1 MTAFKDF
8 ECRVRQ
14 RRRAS
19 VSARGRWLVLPLLA
33 AMPAFAVPALASG
46 EKALGSHP
54 EEIESVGEKG
64 MCEESVLG
72 FEKSSAPQLQDPE
85 FKRCLLK
92 FLLSATGAGA
102 PEGPQLAD
110 ITERVMSR
118 IDVAPYC
125 NMDYRIKRDVRN
137 SYSARMTPE
146 AYAALKKKV
155 RERCHMRVFELHTVG
170 IRTFVIVYGYEPDG
184 KRGFDAQCLSEKGGE
199 SVLLVG
205 QVSYPSS
212 DEFVSGATKCA
223 EQIIRNF
230 ERRL

>member
-14 RRRAS
+14 RAS

-33 AMPAFAVPALASG
+33 AMPAFAVPAPASG
-46 EKALGSHP
+46 GGVRGPHP

-64 MCEESVLG
+64 MCEKSVLR

-85 FKRCLLK
+85 FKRCLLE
-92 FLLSATGAGA
+92 FLLSATGAEA
-102 PEGPQLAD
+102 PESPRLVD
-110 ITERVMSR
+110 ITERVMNR
-118 IDVAPYC
+118 IDLAPYC

-155 RERCHMRVFELHTVG
+155 RDSCHMRVFMSHIVG
-170 IRTFVIVYGYEPDG
+170 VRTFVVVYGYEPDG
-184 KRGFDAQCLSEKGGE
+184 ERFFDTKCPSVREGE
-199 SVLLVG
+199 SVLFVG
-205 QVSYPSS
+205 QVSYSSS
-212 DEFVSGATKCA
+212 DEFVTGATKCA
-223 EQIIRNF
+223 EQIIGNF